1 MIQVIFSIVV
11 LALSIVLARQQ
22 VVGKVPSQT
31 SYAAVTGALGIIA
44 AIVGVASIFIDRLKG
59 IISWVLD
66 GVTAIA
72 LLAAGIAFSVAL
84 RGTNCNDE
92 RVGGSTWDNPLISGG
107 CYYDD
112 NGSEHCYEHG
122 VVKKRCTRA
131 TADAA
136 FMFLACI
143 ACIGALVSSYITRHR

>member
-1 MIQVIFSIVV
+1 MFAIVV
-11 LALSIVLARQQ
+11 LILSIILSRHQYY
-22 VVGKVPSQT
+22 GKVPSQT
-31 SYAAVTGALGIIA
+31 SYAAFAGALGVIA
-44 AIVGVASIFIDRLKG
+44 AIVGTASLFIDRLKG

-72 LLAAGIAFSVAL
+72 LLAAGIAYAVAL
-84 RGTNCNDE
+84 SGTDCNDTK
-92 RVGGSTWDNPLISGG
+92 VGGSTWDNPLISGG

-112 NGSEHCYEHG
+112 DGTKWCHERG

-136 FMFLACI
+136 FMFLACV
-143 ACIGALVSSYITRHR
+143 ACFGALASSYFTRHR